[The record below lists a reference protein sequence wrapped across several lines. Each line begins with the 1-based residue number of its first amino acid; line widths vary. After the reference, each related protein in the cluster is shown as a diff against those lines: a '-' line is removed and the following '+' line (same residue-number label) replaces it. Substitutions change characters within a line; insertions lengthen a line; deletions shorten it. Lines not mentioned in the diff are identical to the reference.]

1 MVAQSSKDECF
12 VREGEGEGKGEEV
25 VGQIVV
31 ASGRQSVFM
40 LRHVENIIRE
50 NLLVERRGR
59 AKRQEAPEGGEKK
72 GQYFLQLDSLIWS
85 QNLCP
90 TLNC

>member
-1 MVAQSSKDECF
+1 
-12 VREGEGEGKGEEV
+12 
-25 VGQIVV
+25 
-31 ASGRQSVFM
+31 M